1 MPGLSVHPTLPEPSR
16 LLEIRFI
23 MNSPVEDIFAF
34 KTCCGLKMF
43 DQNLEIH
50 LTNRGKVPIL
60 VPSVF
65 ELETSEGLRRIEHLM
80 PPGDLRIEPGEIKA
94 FYCCMD
100 ETLWNKAEKVIFYDR
115 EGNRYPVIIHVAGD

>member
-1 MPGLSVHPTLPEPSR
+1 M
-16 LLEIRFI
+16 LEIRFI

-50 LTNRGKVPIL
+50 LVNRGVRPVKVTG
-60 VPSVF
+60 F
-65 ELETSEGLRRIEHLM
+65 FDLETPQGVRRIEGLM
-80 PPGDLRIEPGEIKA
+80 PAGDLRIEPGEIKA

-100 ETLWNKAEKVIFYDR
+100 EVLWTQAKKAVLYDR
-115 EGNRYPVIIHVAGD
+115 EGKHYPVGLEKV

>member
-1 MPGLSVHPTLPEPSR
+1 MIID
-16 LLEIRFI
+16 LEIRLI
-23 MNSPVEDIFAF
+23 MNSAVEDIFAF

-50 LTNRGKVPIL
+50 LINRSRAPVV
-60 VPSVF
+60 VPSRF
-65 ELETSEGLRRIEHLM
+65 DLETPEGVRRVDNLM

-100 ETLWNKAEKVIFYDR
+100 ENLWEKAKKIVFYDR
-115 EGNRYPVIIHVAGD
+115 EGKRHPVAIDRLGE

>member
-1 MPGLSVHPTLPEPSR
+1 M
-16 LLEIRFI
+16 LEIRFI

-50 LTNRGKVPIL
+50 LINRGTSSIV
-60 VPSVF
+60 VPSF
-65 ELETSEGLRRIEHLM
+65 FDLETPAGIRRFDCLM
-80 PPGDLRIEPGEIKA
+80 PPAGLRIDPGEIKA

-100 ETLWNKAEKVIFYDR
+100 ENLWAKAEKVIFYDQDGR
-115 EGNRYPVIIHVAGD
+115 RYPAAIDRP

>member
-1 MPGLSVHPTLPEPSR
+1 M
-16 LLEIRFI
+16 LEIRLM
-23 MNSPVEDIFAF
+23 MNSAAEDILSF

-50 LTNRGKVPIL
+50 LINQGRDPLV
-60 VPSVF
+60 VPSCF
-65 ELETSEGLRRIEHLM
+65 DLETSEGVRRFDHLM

-100 ETLWNKAEKVIFYDR
+100 ENLWNKGKKVIFYDR
-115 EGNRYPVIIHVAGD
+115 EGSRYPVVIHHF